1 MGLTKKYF
9 GARIKLVRVPK
20 YFLRERKMMKLNETG
35 MSQEVFQ
42 KVIDSV
48 EEIKE
53 LLSSDLWN
61 NIFLNCSKNEV
72 LIFWLL
78 FQKNEVNMSEIAEY
92 IHVPLNTATGIV
104 NRLEKNDLILRTRSK
119 EDKRVVLITFSEKG
133 MAQFQNLMNELMRYG
148 MKVMNSLTQEEMDL
162 FFKMLSKVKDV
173 LRQEKKEE
181 ATVKKVRKITIE

>member
-1 MGLTKKYF
+1 MNQYEAG
-9 GARIKLVRVPK
+9 I
-20 YFLRERKMMKLNETG
+20 
-35 MSQEVFQ
+35 SQEAFQ
-42 KVIDSV
+42 KIIDSV

-78 FQKNEVNMSEIAEY
+78 FQKGEVNMSEIAEY

-104 NRLEKNDLILRTRSK
+104 NRLEKNEMILRTRSK
-119 EDKRVVLITFSEKG
+119 EDKRVVLIAFSEKG
-133 MAQFQNLMNELMRYG
+133 MAQFQNLMNELFGYG
-148 MKVMNSLTQEEMDL
+148 IKIMNALSQEEMDL

-173 LRQEKKEE
+173 LREEKTEE
-181 ATVKKVRKITIE
+181 VAQKKVRKITIE